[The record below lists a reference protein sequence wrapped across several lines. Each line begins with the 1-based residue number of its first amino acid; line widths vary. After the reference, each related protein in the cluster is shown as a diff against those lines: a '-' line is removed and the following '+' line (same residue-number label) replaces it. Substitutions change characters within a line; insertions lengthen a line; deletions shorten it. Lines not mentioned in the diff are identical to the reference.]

1 MNLDPLSFSYSRR
14 VDEFRRLYGKGEY
27 YSGPF
32 FRRLYEK
39 GSTAVSCIPRFSS
52 RPDLIKQVRMDF
64 SLRLPEIQ
72 TVLRDETSI
81 KLLLKY
87 PDGVRIET
95 VVLLM
100 SRYASLCESTQVGCA
115 RGCSFCETG
124 RLGFQRNLTAGEIVA
139 QLLLVQF
146 YLGIRVS
153 NIVFMGMGEP
163 FDNFDQLLT
172 SIEIMSDQRGINI
185 PVSAMTVS
193 TAGHVPGIRRL
204 ARIIREEPERGLHR
218 ICLAVSLHSA
228 DNCRRSEIMPIN
240 RVWPLEELR
249 SALLDF
255 PLARK
260 RDHIFIE
267 YTLIPG
273 FNDQPEA
280 VQALLDYLEGI
291 PVCVNIIPCNPVSDG
306 VFQRPTREDVEK
318 FFTALV
324 ERGQYCRVRDTRG
337 DSIGAA
343 CGQLG
348 VLTRRRP
355 GKDSAPAAAAP
366 GGILF
371 QF

>member
-1 MNLDPLSFSYSRR
+1 
-14 VDEFRRLYGKGEY
+14 
-27 YSGPF
+27 
-32 FRRLYEK
+32 
-39 GSTAVSCIPRFSS
+39 
-52 RPDLIKQVRMDF
+52 
-64 SLRLPEIQ
+64 
-72 TVLRDETSI
+72 
-81 KLLLKY
+81 
-87 PDGVRIET
+87 
-95 VVLLM
+95 
-100 SRYASLCESTQVGCA
+100 
-115 RGCSFCETG
+115 
-124 RLGFQRNLTAGEIVA
+124 
-139 QLLLVQF
+139 
-146 YLGIRVS
+146 
-153 NIVFMGMGEP
+153 
-163 FDNFDQLLT
+163 
-172 SIEIMSDQRGINI
+172 
-185 PVSAMTVS
+185 
-193 TAGHVPGIRRL
+193 
-204 ARIIREEPERGLHR
+204 
-218 ICLAVSLHSA
+218 
-228 DNCRRSEIMPIN
+228 MPIN